1 MDTNERLNK
10 IETKQETFEVW
21 AKANLERLDEQ
32 AKQYAAEQA
41 EWRKRHDE
49 ELREYREEMRQLKI
63 ASDQRFARIDEKFD
77 RIDEK
82 FDRIDEKFDRIDEK
96 FDKLNSKIS
105 DMIRYVQGFAITAGL
120 GIAGVVG
127 ALVYFVANQ
136 VHK

>member
-1 MDTNERLNK
+1 MDMEERLNK
-10 IETKQETFEVW
+10 FETKQETFEVW

-77 RIDEK
+77 RMSAKIDNMNK
-82 FDRIDEKFDRIDEK
+82 YLSRMSVTSMASVIG
-96 FDKLNSKIS
+96 
-105 DMIRYVQGFAITAGL
+105 MGL
-120 GIAGVVG
+120 AVLYFIAT
-127 ALVYFVANQ
+127 
-136 VHK
+136 H

>member
-1 MDTNERLNK
+1 MDMEERLNK
-10 IETKQETFEVW
+10 FETKQETFEVW

-49 ELREYREEMRQLKI
+49 ELREYREDMRQLKI
-63 ASDQRFARIDEKFD
+63 ASDQRFA